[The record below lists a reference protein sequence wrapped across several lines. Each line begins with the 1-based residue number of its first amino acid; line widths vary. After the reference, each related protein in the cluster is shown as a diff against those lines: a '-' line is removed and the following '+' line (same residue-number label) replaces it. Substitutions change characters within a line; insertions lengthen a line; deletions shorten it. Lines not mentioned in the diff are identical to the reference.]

1 MEWMTVSGFAC
12 GLGNPNFV
20 WGIGGLV
27 IGFILGVLCM
37 MCGRK
42 CCGFGAAPDGEGVE
56 LYVGNL
62 NYDLKS
68 RDLNDAFEKYGK
80 VDSVR
85 IIKNRMN
92 GKSKGYG
99 FVHMANRTE
108 ARAAIKA
115 LNGSD
120 LRGRKIVVNEA
131 RSNSRED
138 D

>member
-1 MEWMTVSGFAC
+1 MEWMTVSGFVC
-12 GLGNPNFV
+12 GLENSNWI
-20 WGIGGLV
+20 WGVAGLV
-27 IGFILGVLCM
+27 VGFVLGLM
-37 MCGRK
+37 STKCG
-42 CCGFGAAPDGEGVE
+42 GSGAGADGEGVE

-68 RDLNDAFEKYGK
+68 KDLNSAFEKYGK

-99 FVHMANRTE
+99 FVHMVNRSE

-115 LNGSD
+115 MNGSD

>member
-1 MEWMTVSGFAC
+1 MEWMTVSGNAC
-12 GLGNPNFV
+12 GFENPNV
-20 WGIGGLV
+20 IWGVGGLI
-27 IGFILGVLCM
+27 IGFVLGFIS
-37 MCGRK
+37 RK
-42 CCGFGAAPDGEGVE
+42 RGSLGGESGGEGVE

-68 RDLNDAFEKYGK
+68 KDINKAFEKFGK

-99 FVHMANRTE
+99 FVHMANRSE
-108 ARAAIKA
+108 ARAAIKE
-115 LNGSD
+115 LNGAD

-131 RSNSRED
+131 RSSSRD